1 MTDLCEFLT
10 CKKQGYFKV
19 TCLDFDDD
27 GNQLTKR
34 KVLGRYCERHA
45 LLMKDTLRYMDLM
58 NANNTNSYDKK
69 KFDWEYEGAVRELEK
84 RENVKEV
91 RL

>member
-1 MTDLCEFLT
+1 MRQCNFLT
-10 CKKQGYFKV
+10 CRKNGRFKV
-19 TCLDFDDD
+19 TCLDFDS
-27 GNQLTKR
+27 NREPLPRR

-45 LLMKDTLRYMDLM
+45 LLMKDTLKYMDLM
-58 NANNTNSYDKK
+58 NANNMNSYDKK

-91 RL
+91 IL